1 MTMTEREQRMHR
13 SARRLR
19 ILVWVLFPLLGILCG
34 KVFETGYL
42 LGIGLGVGIS
52 FMLDGTLRLM
62 SSEAKIFKVRRDT
75 HDYPG
80 RQ

>member
-1 MTMTEREQRMHR
+1 M
-13 SARRLR
+13 
-19 ILVWVLFPLLGILCG
+19 
-34 KVFETGYL
+34 GYL

-75 HDYPG
+75 HDYPD